1 MLAVDVGTVTTRAM
15 LFDVVD
21 GRYRFLAMGT
31 APSTAQAPY
40 HDIAEGV
47 RQAIDQLQAITG
59 WTLIDDKEQL
69 IIPSSGESYGVDTFA
84 ATISAGPALKIVVV
98 GLLEDISLESACR
111 LASTTYAG
119 VVERISLNDR
129 NKPEARLQ
137 TILRLRPDM
146 VLITGGTEGGASQSI
161 LRLLESVGLACYLMP
176 ESQRPE
182 VIYAGNQALKDEV
195 ESSLG
200 KIVDIHYAANV
211 RPALEVEQ
219 LEAAQAEL
227 AEAYCRVRG
236 RTIPGVSMIDQWA
249 GGGLLPTA
257 YGLGR
262 MVRFLSKAYGSNKG
276 VMGVDLGASSTTI
289 ATAYDGKLDLAV
301 HSDLGLGGPL
311 PKVLSEVQAEQI
323 ARWVPFEVSPE
334 TVRDYA
340 YHKSLYPA
348 SVPVTEEDLAL
359 EQAFARVILQQAVRR
374 SMGRFAVHPG
384 MGASNGLLPPFEPI
398 VAAGSVITRAPN
410 LGSSLLTLLDGLQPT
425 GVTTLVMDQNHI
437 APVLGAAAAVNPVL
451 AVQVLDSNTFQYLGT
466 VISPSGNARP
476 GTPVL
481 RVKMVYS
488 SGHETNLDIKQG
500 SLEMIPLP
508 MGQSAALHLQALH
521 RMDVGMG
528 GPGRS
533 GRLKVQGGA
542 LGVVIDARGRPLR
555 MAEDP
560 ARRQELMKKWLWT
573 LGGIK

>member
-21 GRYRFLAMGT
+21 GRYRFLALGT

-40 HDIAEGV
+40 HDVAEGI

-59 WTLIDDKEQL
+59 RTLIDEKEQL
-69 IIPSSGESYGVDTFA
+69 VLPSSGEGYGVDTFA
-84 ATISAGPALKIVVV
+84 ATISAGPALKIAVV

-111 LASTTYAG
+111 LAATTYAG

-182 VIYAGNQALKDEV
+182 VIYAGNQALQDEV

-200 KIVDIHYAANV
+200 KIVDLHFAANV
-211 RPALEVEQ
+211 RPTLEHEQ
-219 LEAAQAEL
+219 LEAAQTEL
-227 AEAYCRVRG
+227 AEAFCRVRG
-236 RTIPGVSMIDQWA
+236 KTIPGVSMLDQWA

-257 YGLGR
+257 YGFGR
-262 MVRFLSKAYGSNKG
+262 TVRFLSKAYGSNKG

-301 HSDLGLGGPL
+301 HPNLGLGGPL
-311 PKVLSEVQAEQI
+311 PKILSEVQVEKI

-334 TVRDYA
+334 TIRDYA

-348 SVPVTEEDLAL
+348 SIPATEEDQAL
-359 EQAFARVILQQAVRR
+359 EQAFARVILQQAVKR
-374 SMGRFAVHPG
+374 SQGRFAVRPG
-384 MGASNGLLPPFEPI
+384 LEASSGLLPPFEPI
-398 VAAGSVITRAPN
+398 VATGSVITRAPS

-481 RVKMVYS
+481 RVKMVYA
-488 SGHETNLDIKQG
+488 SGHETNIDVKQG
-500 SLEMIPLP
+500 SLEVIQLPL
-508 MGQSAALHLQALH
+508 GQSAALHLQALH

-573 LGGIK
+573 LGG